1 MISLNIPIFNEEENI
16 VSLYEKLVPVLVGTG
31 RPWEVIPNLKAD

>member
-1 MISLNIPIFNEEENI
+1 MISLNTPIFNEEDNI